1 VIFRVA
7 RSREAAGLSGDRA
20 GGAGRAVDTGP
31 ALADAVD
38 QITLEPDELAVLQ
51 GGAVTVIVG
60 IQPGVAFAMVLL
72 ADE

>member
-1 VIFRVA
+1 
-7 RSREAAGLSGDRA
+7 
-20 GGAGRAVDTGP
+20 VDTGP

-38 QITLEPDELAVLQ
+38 QITLEPEELAVLQ